1 MADITPPT
9 IAITSNKS
17 ALKFGETALITFT
30 LSEFAAD
37 FVFSDITVSGGTLS
51 NFSGSGTTYSATF
64 TPLEN
69 STVAGLV
76 SVGNYKFSDASGN
89 ANEDGN
95 EADNRLALSIDTG
108 LPTISITSSKSIFSV
123 SDTALISFKLS
134 EPSIDFTLSDVSVSG
149 GVLTNFTGSGANYT
163 ATFTPKS
170 GVSTSGSITVGAN
183 SFSDAGGN
191 FNNQSTAYGVYLNT
205 NSDPQVP
212 KLNWA
217 RLFGTVRR
225 QRE

>member
-76 SVGNYKFSDASGN
+76 SLGKY
-89 ANEDGN
+89 
-95 EADNRLALSIDTG
+95 
-108 LPTISITSSKSIFSV
+108 SKSTIKNFW
-123 SDTALISFKLS
+123 KL
-134 EPSIDFTLSDVSVSG
+134 
-149 GVLTNFTGSGANYT
+149 
-163 ATFTPKS
+163 
-170 GVSTSGSITVGAN
+170 
-183 SFSDAGGN
+183 
-191 FNNQSTAYGVYLNT
+191 
-205 NSDPQVP
+205 
-212 KLNWA
+212 
-217 RLFGTVRR
+217 
-225 QRE
+225 